1 MYILS
6 IYDCHMRSRLSGTE
20 YSSCFNKKGWPRRQL
35 NWHWAPPPHQ
45 TRWSSRRVTR
55 SLASG
60 DSRGERQGFGRW
72 WRILGSGQA
81 RILLVSRLSRG
92 RLRSSGRIGCG
103 ASCSPTRCGPL
114 TLALPRWTLHLKRKL
129 DSIRCYSQNERWS
142 GCMEKGLPI
151 TDDGLFGEEEES
163 SSSNPEEGDHLF
175 SFFSR
180 RRAFA
185 NQVETCVRVMP
196 KMMN

>member
-1 MYILS
+1 
-6 IYDCHMRSRLSGTE
+6 MRSRLSGTE

-35 NWHWAPPPHQ
+35 NWHLKFLHLHQ
-45 TRWSSRRVTR
+45 TRLSSRRATR
-55 SLASG
+55 SLASE
-60 DSRGERQGFGRW
+60 DSRGERQGSGRW
-72 WRILGSGQA
+72 WRRLGLGQA
-81 RILLVSRLSRG
+81 RIPLVSRHARG
-92 RLRSSGRIGCG
+92 TLRSSGRIGCG
-103 ASCSPTRCGPL
+103 ASCSPTRRGPL
-114 TLALPRWTLHLKRKL
+114 TLALPRWTLRLNGKL
-129 DSIRCYSQNERWS
+129 DSVRCYSQNDSWS
-142 GCMEKGLPI
+142 GSMEKGLPI

-185 NQVETCVRVMP
+185 NQVETCVRVIP